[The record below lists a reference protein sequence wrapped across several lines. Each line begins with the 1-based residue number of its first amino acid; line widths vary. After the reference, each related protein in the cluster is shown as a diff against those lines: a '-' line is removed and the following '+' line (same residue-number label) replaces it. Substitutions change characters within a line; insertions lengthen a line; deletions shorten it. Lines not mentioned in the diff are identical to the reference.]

1 MKNRR
6 YRPLIFA
13 ALALVAV
20 WGVAWTVYHF
30 SGQSKMT
37 AEKLQAYISANDLTK
52 LSASA
57 REKTIGDFADKVN
70 QLSIEERMNWR
81 RGDDW
86 KKWFAA
92 MTEAERGK
100 FIEATLPTG
109 FKQMMD
115 AFSQLPD
122 DKRKKFIDDA
132 MRRMKEQGA
141 NGMNRSVGD
150 YGKNGP
156 PPLSPELEQKVR
168 QLGLKELYTDSSAE
182 TKAELAPLL
191 DELGRQV
198 RSGRMR

>member
-1 MKNRR
+1 MNNRR
-6 YRPLIFA
+6 FRPLIFA

-30 SGQSKMT
+30 AGQSKMT
-37 AEKLQAYISANDLTK
+37 AEKLQAYITANDLTK
-52 LSASA
+52 LSAPA

-70 QLSIEERMNWR
+70 QLSLEERMNWR

-141 NGMNRSVGD
+141 NGMNKSVGD

-156 PPLSPELEQKVR
+156 PPLSSELEQKVR